1 MALSNNVVS
10 SYFDVPYEVI
20 TTRGRLLQTEHVVGD
35 YALSASNLLDF
46 EDELKKR
53 LAYEL
58 VDFMIRQK
66 LILFTKSS
74 SGRDWGVE
82 TRYTARGAMFDA
94 NYVDELRRTL
104 K

>member
-20 TTRGRLLQTEHVVGD
+20 TTRGRLLQTEHVVVGD
-35 YALSASNLLDF
+35 YALSASDALGF
-46 EDELKKR
+46 EYVLKKR

-58 VDFMIRQK
+58 VDFMIREK

-74 SGRDWGVE
+74 SGRDFE
-82 TRYTARGAMFDA
+82 TRYTARGALFDA
-94 NYVDELRRTL
+94 SYVDELRRIL

>member
-1 MALSNNVVS
+1 
-10 SYFDVPYEVI
+10 
-20 TTRGRLLQTEHVVGD
+20 LLQTEHIVGD
-35 YALSASNLLDF
+35 YALSASNALEF

-74 SGRDWGVE
+74 SGRDFG

>member
-20 TTRGRLLQTEHVVGD
+20 TTRGRLLQTEHIVGD
-35 YALSASNLLDF
+35 YALSASDALDF
-46 EDELKKR
+46 EYELKKR

-58 VDFMIRQK
+58 VDFMIREK
-66 LILFTKSS
+66 LILFTKTS
-74 SGRDWGVE
+74 SGRNFE